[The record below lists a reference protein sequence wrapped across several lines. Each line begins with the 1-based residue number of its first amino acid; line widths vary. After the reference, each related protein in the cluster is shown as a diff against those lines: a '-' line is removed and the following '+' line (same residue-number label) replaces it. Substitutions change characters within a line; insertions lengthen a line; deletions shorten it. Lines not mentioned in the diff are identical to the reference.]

1 MKPNDVANIE
11 EEAFHFEMTA
21 THIELERFYDEFEQS
36 TACQRMPAAHSLAV
50 KLSFDELVSN
60 VIKFAGEKG
69 FRVILDLFF
78 NTIEGLRITLKDD
91 SPAFDPWSAK
101 LAPNLGHETEDDDLE
116 AVAIG
121 GRGLFMVR
129 QMMDSVSHSVV
140 NGWNCNIMT
149 KSAPAES

>member
-1 MKPNDVANIE
+1 MKPNDIARIDD
-11 EEAFHFEMTA
+11 EAFHFEMTA
-21 THIELERFYDEFEQS
+21 TQSELERFYDEFEQS

-69 FRVILDLFF
+69 FRVILHILF
-78 NTIEGLRITLKDD
+78 NPIEGLRITLKDD
-91 SPAFDPWSAK
+91 SPVFDPWGAK
-101 LAPNLGHETEDDDLE
+101 LAPNLGHETEHDDLE

-140 NGWNCNIMT
+140 NGWNCNTMT
-149 KSAPAES
+149 KRATAQS